1 MDLIK
6 GECWEPKEDSD
17 IISWKKEESSRRL
30 TVANYPLIKIYHIVN
45 VIRVNGR
52 VNIRSPRT
60 DTRSSCIYAFINQ
73 WNRTQESLDPTPYP
87 YEHLQWTSLPHLE
100 INKLT
105 AILSLL
111 TVMSPTTERI
121 LDENLGT
128 HHYVKKNL
136 WWCIRQGWHRDDTPG
151 LCAYRAG
158 ATTLSI
164 TFERVNLVFYWN

>member
-87 YEHLQWTSLPHLE
+87 YEHLRKTGPAYPRDWRSHHSCLAVNGNIAYHWKNKAVKSWNNSLPTGVE
-100 INKLT
+100 PRT
-105 AILSLL
+105 SGA
-111 TVMSPTTERI
+111 
-121 LDENLGT
+121 
-128 HHYVKKNL
+128 
-136 WWCIRQGWHRDDTPG
+136 
-151 LCAYRAG
+151 ARAA
-158 ATTLSI
+158 ATTRLHAQLI
-164 TFERVNLVFYWN
+164 TFQYIIL